1 MNNKFSDTVKF
12 VVGCFTIYL
21 IWQLHKAGV
30 FYRIGSLL
38 DFGASSYGSV
48 TNIILGIVPVVC
60 DAIIVVGGV
69 ALAVYGFLWRAVS
82 PVCTKLLRLLD
93 AKLEEY
99 GIDLIEFDS
108 EKDGDA

>member
-30 FYRIGSLL
+30 FFRIGSLF
-38 DFGASSYGSV
+38 DFGASPYGSV

-60 DAIIVVGGV
+60 DAVIVVGGV
-69 ALAVYGFLWRAVS
+69 ALAVYGFIWRSLS
-82 PVCTKLLRLLD
+82 PVLMKLLRLLD

-99 GIDLIEFDS
+99 GIDLIEFEN
-108 EKDGDA
+108 EKEGDA